1 MAAKVLVETL
11 TKVFQEAKSEGLIVD
26 AIGLAPAYHG
36 MVKDRYILG
45 VSAPSLFGVH
55 KYDKMEIII
64 KLLWS
69 HITREQRGMID
80 RVRVFDNV
88 EDLDD
93 HKYNDFEDYPY
104 EGYFGIQRK
113 LPQLYPVDK
122 TL

>member
-1 MAAKVLVETL
+1 MVAKVLVETL
-11 TKVFQEAKSEGLIVD
+11 TKVFQEAKKDGLVVD

-36 MVKDRYILG
+36 MVKDQFVLG
-45 VSAPSLFGVH
+45 VSAPSLLGVH
-55 KYDKMEIII
+55 KYDKMSIII
-64 KLLWS
+64 QLLWPR
-69 HITREQRGMID
+69 ITREERGMIE

-113 LPQLYPVDK
+113 LPQLYPIG
-122 TL
+122 